1 MTVSPQTKANADE
14 NELGIAT
21 DKVCFVIV
29 KARQFDV
36 KEGVSDPNSGSDAP
50 DDGYRDVLEDNPD
63 DPVYR
68 ELHGFISNMDLE
80 EQLNLV
86 ALAWLGRGTYD
97 KSEWNEALT
106 IARQEHNDRTAQ
118 YLLGPPL
125 LGDYLEEGLSQFG
138 RGCSD
143 ESDTR

>member
-1 MTVSPQTKANADE
+1 MPTAQEQAVDTESL
-14 NELGIAT
+14 ELGIAS
-21 DKVCFVIV
+21 DKVCYIIV

-50 DDGYRDVLEDNPD
+50 DDGYRDVLEDNPE

-68 ELHGFISNMDLE
+68 ELIQFINGLDIE

-97 KSEWNEALT
+97 KTEWNEALT
-106 IARQEHNDRTAQ
+106 IARQEHNNRTAQ
-118 YLLGPPL
+118 YLLGLPM

-138 RGCSD
+138 RSCSD